1 MKTRFLLPFAVAATL
16 GLAACGGNGAANNA
30 AAADETLTLNEEG
43 GAGNDAIVADGG
55 NLDAPADNQALPADV
70 PGNAAATNAL

>member
-1 MKTRFLLPFAVAATL
+1 MKTRVLLPFAVAATL

-43 GAGNDAIVADGG
+43 GAGNDAIVTDG